1 MLLVSL
7 TFKSERGVGKPT
19 SSRLSSESHRPPSLP
34 LSLPL
39 HSPSPPSPVPGKDDC
54 PLPPKAM
61 DYKEAASLSISTG
74 LSLEDNQR
82 IGKECGAVLSSLIT
96 SSLLTW
102 RNLRASHFDWLVFV
116 SLLE

>member
-39 HSPSPPSPVPGKDDC
+39 HSPSPPSPVPGKYDC

-82 IGKECGAVLSSLIT
+82 IGKECGIIFPFFSS
-96 SSLLTW
+96 
-102 RNLRASHFDWLVFV
+102 NLEELAS
-116 SLLE
+116 